1 MPQTGGS
8 CYFVPNQNK
17 EKHDRNFYG
26 STTGST
32 EAVAQDI
39 ARLLGVA
46 ENDLHNVADTPADEA
61 DKYDLLL
68 LGSPTWGCGE
78 LQDDWYGFL
87 EDLKKRDLRG
97 KQVALFGC
105 GDSGCYPDTFCDA
118 IGLLYEG
125 LQGCGCT
132 FIGSFEP
139 QGYAATSS
147 LVCSEGRFLGLAI
160 DESAPEKT
168 DARVAAWC
176 RQLVSERQ

>member
-1 MPQTGGS
+1 MTGI
-8 CYFVPNQNK
+8 
-17 EKHDRNFYG
+17 FYG
-26 STTGST
+26 SATGST

-46 ENDLHNVADTPADEA
+46 ESDLHNVADASADEA

-68 LGSPTWGCGE
+68 LGSSTW
-78 LQDDWYGFL
+78 
-87 EDLKKRDLRG
+87 
-97 KQVALFGC
+97 GC

-147 LVCSEGRFLGLAI
+147 LVCSEGQFLGLAI

>member
-1 MPQTGGS
+1 MTGI
-8 CYFVPNQNK
+8 
-17 EKHDRNFYG
+17 FYG

-46 ENDLHNVADTPADEA
+46 ESDLHNVADTPADEA

-105 GDSGCYPDTFCDA
+105 GDSASYPDTFCDA